1 MVPFSLRLVLSA
13 KGTTR
18 GGWHDQPRAMK
29 TPQERKE
36 ELRQERLAEME
47 RQVREGSLVIK
58 QMSEAEKKRHKD
70 APPRKSSRRS

>member
-1 MVPFSLRLVLSA
+1 
-13 KGTTR
+13 
-18 GGWHDQPRAMK
+18 MK

-58 QMSEAEKKRHKD
+58 QMSEAEQKRHKD

>member
-1 MVPFSLRLVLSA
+1 
-13 KGTTR
+13 
-18 GGWHDQPRAMK
+18 MK

-70 APPRKSSRRS
+70 APPRKTSRRS

>member
-18 GGWHDQPRAMK
+18 GGWHDQPQAMK
-29 TPQERKE
+29 TPHERRE

-47 RQVREGSLVIK
+47 RQVRDGSLVIR
-58 QMSEAEKKRHKD
+58 QMSEAEKKRHQG
-70 APPRKSSRRS
+70 AARKPGRRS